1 MLRAL
6 VVTLLVANL
15 AFFAWSQGWLDSI
28 VSDRSTGD
36 REPER
41 LALQVRPELVRI
53 LPPGAASAAAAAA
66 ASASSNALTCL
77 EAGPFS
83 DTELASARTAAQA
96 ALPGASIKAV
106 KIDVPGVWMV
116 YMGRYATRESLTKKE
131 DELKRRKL
139 PYEEL
144 REPAAL
150 APGLALGRFDDRA
163 AALVALEQFAQQ
175 GIRTAKVV
183 EFAPASSNSMLRIDS
198 VDAALAAQA
207 TTVGPAA
214 LGKGFAACANP

>member
-53 LPPGAASAAAAAA
+53 LPPSAASAAAAAA
-66 ASASSNALTCL
+66 SAPANTLACL
-77 EAGPFS
+77 EAGPFN
-83 DTELASARTAAQA
+83 DAELASARTAAQA

-116 YMGRYATRESLTKKE
+116 YMGRYATRESLTKKA

-150 APGLALGRFDDRA
+150 APGLALARFDNRA
-163 AALVALEQFAQQ
+163 AALVALEQFGQQ
-175 GIRTAKVV
+175 GIHTARVV
-183 EFAPASSNSMLRIDS
+183 EFAPASSHSMLRMDS
-198 VDAALAAQA
+198 ADAALAAQA
-207 TTVGPAA
+207 TTAGPAA
-214 LGKGFAACANP
+214 LGKSFAACAKP